1 MKMKTG
7 IDCKNKVWNEV
18 PLKSCKNITN
28 ITFDH
33 LTAQFR
39 VSGDFIKPSDKSA
52 WWLFKCSCGNE
63 IALKATEVRY
73 GKVHSCGCYKKQLMS
88 ETKSA
93 HLEGQVFGK
102 LTVLEAAGSN
112 NTQKRVWKCQCE
124 CGNITYATT
133 GSLKSRKINSC
144 GCLHQSVGE
153 LIIEQL
159 LKNNNIN
166 YIYNKEYF
174 KDLIL
179 FNGGIGRYD
188 FILLDDNNEPY
199 RIIEFDGIQHYIPTS
214 FYYGHTKENN
224 YLYTKQND
232 DIKNQYALSHNI
244 PLVRIPYTE
253 INHITI
259 DMLLNNNKYLIRG
272 VVNDE

>member
-1 MKMKTG
+1 M
-7 IDCKNKVWNEV
+7 
-18 PLKSCKNITN
+18 
-28 ITFDH
+28 
-33 LTAQFR
+33 
-39 VSGDFIKPSDKSA
+39 
-52 WWLFKCSCGNE
+52 
-63 IALKATEVRY
+63 
-73 GKVHSCGCYKKQLMS
+73 
-88 ETKSA
+88 
-93 HLEGQVFGK
+93 
-102 LTVLEAAGSN
+102 
-112 NTQKRVWKCQCE
+112 
-124 CGNITYATT
+124 
-133 GSLKSRKINSC
+133 
-144 GCLHQSVGE
+144 
-153 LIIEQL
+153 
-159 LKNNNIN
+159 
-166 YIYNKEYF
+166 
-174 KDLIL
+174 